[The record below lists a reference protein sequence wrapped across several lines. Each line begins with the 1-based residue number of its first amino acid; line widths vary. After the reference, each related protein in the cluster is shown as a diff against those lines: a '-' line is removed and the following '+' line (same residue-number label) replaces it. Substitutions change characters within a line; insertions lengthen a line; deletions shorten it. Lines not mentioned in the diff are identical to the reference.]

1 MDGLAKKWAKAKPG
15 YKIQIV
21 SNYRKVGLVLF
32 LEVKAQ
38 NPIFLVK
45 YEKYFFCYLLELKPK
60 ESTQYQIRGLSFFLT
75 HHQLI
80 LGISVLGTCNLR
92 PNFHSV

>member
-1 MDGLAKKWAKAKPG
+1 MNFVWDLSSSGLLSSQHFSLALNSSQNGWLGKKWAKAKPG

-38 NPIFLVK
+38 NPIFLIK
-45 YEKYFFCYLLELKPK
+45 YE
-60 ESTQYQIRGLSFFLT
+60 
-75 HHQLI
+75 
-80 LGISVLGTCNLR
+80 
-92 PNFHSV
+92 